1 MTTTAQALKAWEA
14 NEENGPLS
22 EAVHIKLYC
31 QMPPITKMD
40 NSLAQLANCERL
52 ALSTNSIDKIM
63 PLTGMSKIKI
73 LSLARNQIKK
83 IEKLEDVAGTL
94 EELWLSY
101 NAISTLDGVS
111 ALTNLTTL
119 YLSNNIIKSWSELE
133 KLQSLENLKDVLFFG
148 NPIYDDLTKEQCRI
162 EVLKKLP
169 NLTKIDGDM
178 VKPAE
183 REQAQDELNAGT
195 ARTNE

>member
-14 NEENGPLS
+14 ENPEEPLA

-40 NSLAQLANCERL
+40 ASLGSLVNCERL
-52 ALSTNSIDKIM
+52 ALSTNSIDRIN
-63 PLTGMSKIKI
+63 PLTGMGKLKI
-73 LSLARNQIKK
+73 LSLGRNAIKK

-101 NAISTLDGVS
+101 NAISTLDGLS
-111 ALTNLTTL
+111 HLTNLTTL
-119 YLSNNIIKSWSELE
+119 YLSNNLIKSWAELD
-133 KLQSLENLKDVLFFG
+133 KLAELKNLKDLLLVG
-148 NPIYDDLTKEQCRI
+148 NPIYDEFEKGPQCRI
-162 EVLKKLP
+162 EILKRLP
-169 NLTKIDGDM
+169 DLSKIDGDM

-183 REQAQDELNAGT
+183 RELAIQQIAEAG
-195 ARTNE
+195 

>member
-1 MTTTAQALKAWEA
+1 MTTSAQALKAWEA